1 MQKSV
6 WWKIRHSLWMIFAFI
21 WFINWTPFLYVGVK
35 ARKRKWI
42 ISSVVYLVT
51 SIGPFFMRGVPDESP
66 INDIVLVVFLISWLI
81 GIVHAFVI
89 RKEVLLIMATTEKL
103 RDMELKV
110 QVEKE
115 YDIHIKEDE
124 NIFEEEVFQRLSVDD
139 KLKLTE
145 IDGVMKNIYETLRL
159 IKAKSSDKDKFM
171 IVGKFMDYIKEYED
185 ALPVLAKNFEDGLLF
200 VGRYSN
206 IEREIKEFEQKVNKS
221 EGLTKKTYE
230 KALNEKRATLDEI
243 IKIRSS
249 LSESESKLYL
259 ILSVLQKIE
268 AILEAAKLS
277 QDFSNEEVNTLN
289 SYLETFAENI
299 KDTLKASKVSRGPM
313 SRGRF
318 F

>member
-1 MQKSV
+1 
-6 WWKIRHSLWMIFAFI
+6 
-21 WFINWTPFLYVGVK
+21 
-35 ARKRKWI
+35 
-42 ISSVVYLVT
+42 
-51 SIGPFFMRGVPDESP
+51 MRGVPDESP